1 MLVPAAPLVR
11 ALSWEG
17 WRPTWLPRTL
27 GRPTS
32 SLQHSSNDHEH
43 SVEPLL
49 FNNTRRTLETLSLT
63 CASRARAPHSRTLT
77 LELPIEHTA
86 CSFSLSNS
94 RLSPPNP
101 NTTSNPHSR
110 PPPLS
115 LAFRLR
121 RLSYAP
127 GPASWNRL
135 IPRWH
140 APSGRVSALSANRES
155 GPASCSSE

>member
-32 SLQHSSNDHEH
+32 SLQHSSNNHEYSLEH
-43 SVEPLL
+43 SYSCFPPTCSSRARAPHSQKTLL
-49 FNNTRRTLETLSLT
+49 NSIEHHLELNTHPTLSNFSPP
-63 CASRARAPHSRTLT
+63 CASRARAPHS
-77 LELPIEHTA
+77 P
-86 CSFSLSNS
+86 
-94 RLSPPNP
+94 
-101 NTTSNPHSR
+101 R
-110 PPPLS
+110 PPKDDKRQKTRHSPKL
-115 LAFRLR
+115 RL
-121 RLSYAP
+121 LTYAP

-135 IPRWH
+135 VLGWH